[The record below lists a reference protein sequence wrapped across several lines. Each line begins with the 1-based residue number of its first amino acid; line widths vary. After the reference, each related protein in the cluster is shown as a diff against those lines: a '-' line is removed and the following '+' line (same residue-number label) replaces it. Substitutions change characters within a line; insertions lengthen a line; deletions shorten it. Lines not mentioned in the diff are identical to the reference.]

1 MTEPVHKGAKVVV
14 VGTGM
19 VGASFAYTAVMKGLI
34 SELVLID
41 LDRDRAEGEA
51 MDLNHSLPFASPMKI
66 YAGDYPDCADA
77 QIIVIC
83 AGAPQK
89 PGQTRLDLAKTNTQI
104 MKDIVQRITRYNND
118 TILLVASN
126 PVDVLTYAAIEYSGF
141 SPRRVIGSGTI
152 LDTARLRYLIAEQ
165 MGLDPRSV
173 HAYVIGEHGDS
184 ELVVWSS
191 ANIAGIRIQDFCPVC
206 RSYYN
211 GPILEEIFHNVR
223 NAAYE
228 IIKRKKATY
237 YGIAM
242 GLHRI
247 VESILLDQGSV
258 WTVSTLVND
267 YYGVDDVCLG
277 MPAVINSTGI
287 DKILRI
293 PLNEEEEKL
302 FKASAEIVKEVTY
315 GALGRSQ
322 ERTNGTLDS
331 YVLDNPR
338 ADQ

>member
-1 MTEPVHKGAKVVV
+1 MVVI
-14 VGTGM
+14 GTGM
-19 VGASFAYTAVMKGLI
+19 VGATFAYTAVMKGLI

-41 LDRDRAEGEA
+41 VDHQRAEGEA
-51 MDLNHSLPFASPMKI
+51 MDLNHCLPFASPMKI
-66 YAGDYPDCADA
+66 YAGDYSDCVGAH
-77 QIIVIC
+77 IIVIT

-89 PGQTRLDLAKTNTQI
+89 PGQTRLELAQTNTKI
-104 MKDIVQRITRYNND
+104 MQDIIQRVIHYNSD
-118 TILLVASN
+118 TILLVATN
-126 PVDVLTYAAIEYSGF
+126 PVDVLTHAAIEFSGF
-141 SPRRVIGSGTI
+141 SPRRVIGSGTV

-191 ANIAGIRIQDFCPVC
+191 ANIAGMRLQDFCPVC

-211 GPILEEIFHNVR
+211 GPVLETIFENVK

-258 WTVSTLVND
+258 WTVSTLIND
-267 YYGVDDVCLG
+267 YYGIDGVCLG
-277 MPAVINSTGI
+277 LPAVIDSTGI
-287 DKILRI
+287 SKILRI
-293 PLNEEEEKL
+293 PLSEEEAQL
-302 FKASAEIVKEVTY
+302 LAASAAIVKEVTL
-315 GALGRSQ
+315 GALGRQ
-322 ERTNGTLDS
+322 PKQDGVVRD
-331 YVLDNPR
+331 YVLDTR
-338 ADQ
+338 AD

>member
-77 QIIVIC
+77 QIIVMK
-83 AGAPQK
+83 AGAPQL
-89 PGQTRLDLAKTNTQI
+89 GQTRLDLAKTNTQI

-126 PVDVLTYAAIEYSGF
+126 PGGFLTYAAIEQRL

-165 MGLDPRSV
+165 MGLDLRSV

-191 ANIAGIRIQDFCPVC
+191 KHIAGFASRIFVPSVGPTTTV
-206 RSYYN
+206 RSRRRF
-211 GPILEEIFHNVR
+211 FHIVR

-267 YYGVDDVCLG
+267 YYGVNDVCLG